1 MSLLILALIV
11 FVGAFAQSVTGLGF
25 GVIAGPFLLLAYGY
39 DLAIAETAVFSLV
52 IALIGAARLFRFTEA
67 RAVVLLTAT
76 LPIGVVAGLVTLS
89 VLPKTAIVALFGC
102 VLGILGVLALF
113 DSRECI
119 TRPEPIRRGG
129 DIWLGL
135 AFSGVLAGAGALLFA
150 APGPAAAWGLSRT
163 ALPAKSIRSTLA
175 VYFVPAY
182 VTVLIAFAF
191 SRSLSNLDIRATGL
205 MVPICL
211 LGAAAGIRFGD
222 RFSARALRFAIG
234 LLITASGISL
244 FSSSLWKAL

>member
-1 MSLLILALIV
+1 MTLQILALIV

-52 IALIGAARLFRFTEA
+52 IALIGAARLFRFTET

-76 LPIGVVAGLVTLS
+76 LPIGVVAGLATLS
-89 VLPKTAIVALFGC
+89 VLPRTAIVALFGC
-102 VLGILGVLALF
+102 VLGILGILALF

-129 DIWLGL
+129 DIWPGL
-135 AFSGVLAGAGALLFA
+135 AFSGVLAGAGPSCSLPLVLPP
-150 APGPAAAWGLSRT
+150 PGELSRT
-163 ALPAKSIRSTLA
+163 ALPAKIIRSTLA

-182 VTVLIAFAF
+182 ATV
-191 SRSLSNLDIRATGL
+191 
-205 MVPICL
+205 
-211 LGAAAGIRFGD
+211 
-222 RFSARALRFAIG
+222 
-234 LLITASGISL
+234 
-244 FSSSLWKAL
+244 